1 MTRQTLSFR
10 NRVQSSYSSYIP
22 DSVQITSL
30 TVKPDARRGQAEGT
44 RFVGDWKRAHKR
56 DRRLPAAVTVTVT
69 VTVTVAVAAAAAVA
83 AVVAVAAA
91 VASPYGP
98 YGPTDLRTRCG
109 CWLRIRS
116 RVKCVPT
123 NARAES
129 KSILAIYPHASRL
142 TPHSTQRISLSAY
155 QHTNVSRPKL

>member
-1 MTRQTLSFR
+1 MARQTLSFR

-22 DSVQITSL
+22 DSVLITSL

-69 VTVTVAVAAAAAVA
+69 VAVAVAV
-83 AVVAVAAA
+83 A

-98 YGPTDLRTRCG
+98 YGPYEPYEPYEPTNLQTRCG
-109 CWLRIRS
+109 CWPRIRS
-116 RVKCVPT
+116 RVKYVPT

-129 KSILAIYPHASRL
+129 KSILAISHLPSRL
-142 TPHSTQRISLSAY
+142 TPHSSQHSAY
-155 QHTNVSRPKL
+155 